1 MKSFPSVAPSDF
13 VGSHQGR
20 WPRRTPRPALARD
33 PCPLPGHVLPCGVLP
48 GEPSGFAKSLRP
60 PPPITSTARLDPE
73 LHPPLAPDR
82 ATACV
87 TFGSC
92 ARAQKSVSTDQ
103 VACEGTLVPGFAR
116 PDSSKRSRRNGFA
129 SPSDSTPSQNH
140 AVLQKGSRGRTRLPH
155 PALRREALTLPLP
168 HLSTVKEKSRLLF
181 EGTFNKDGCE
191 GLLKARQTPRLA
203 LLLCFSMLQFRDPL
217 IRQTQSL

>member
-1 MKSFPSVAPSDF
+1 MWPPRILWAATKGDGPGGHPGQPWHVTPACCLATSCPAASCP
-13 VGSHQGR
+13 GSHLALLKAYA
-20 WPRRTPRPALARD
+20 PR
-33 PCPLPGHVLPCGVLP
+33 
-48 GEPSGFAKSLRP
+48 

-116 PDSSKRSRRNGFA
+116 PDCSKRSRRNGFA
-129 SPSDSTPSQNH
+129 SPSDSTPSHNH

-155 PALRREALTLPLP
+155 PALRREALTPPLS
-168 HLSTVKEKSRLLF
+168 HLSTVKKNHVSYLR
-181 EGTFNKDGCE
+181 
-191 GLLKARQTPRLA
+191 AH
-203 LLLCFSMLQFRDPL
+203 L
-217 IRQTQSL
+217 IRTGAKGC

>member
-1 MKSFPSVAPSDF
+1 MWAATKGDGPGGHPGQPWHVTPARCLATSCPAASCP
-13 VGSHQGR
+13 GSHLALLKAYA
-20 WPRRTPRPALARD
+20 PR
-33 PCPLPGHVLPCGVLP
+33 
-48 GEPSGFAKSLRP
+48 

-87 TFGSC
+87 TSGSC

-116 PDSSKRSRRNGFA
+116 PDCSKRSRRNGFA

-155 PALRREALTLPLP
+155 PALRREALTPPLS